1 MLSYTVAWLAIQCL
15 YGSWGSRN
23 LKQLTNNHSCSNTVL
38 SDKFELHK
46 FPLNIIFKFVA
57 FLLPVNNSLPVSLIF
72 LPSNTSQIKFTFEYL
87 PHRIKLQFGLSPLTP
102 MSDQDRI
109 SPYNINK
116 ISTRQVMK
124 IKKNVYF
131 GIINWSNTKFSE
143 LKL

>member
-1 MLSYTVAWLAIQCL
+1 MLIIKIISFSQLVLSYTVAQLAIQCL
-15 YGSWGSRN
+15 CGSWA
-23 LKQLTNNHSCSNTVL
+23 NNHSCSNTVL
-38 SDKFELHK
+38 SNKLELHK
-46 FPLNIIFKFVA
+46 FPLNFIFEFVA

-124 IKKNVYF
+124 IKKNIYF
-131 GIINWSNTKFSE
+131 GIIN
-143 LKL
+143 